1 MFIRMKESKGFTL
14 VELMI
19 VVAIIGILAAVAVP
33 YYQKYITKSRLTS
46 MVWPGVHAIQT
57 NVASY
62 YSLNNVFPTGNTFTT
77 LTADANTTYFK
88 AALAGANT
96 PGFTVT
102 LKNGNATSP
111 LFALGTATLSAS
123 PTTKNGTIGYWTYS
137 GGIATQLGLAGAQ

>member
-1 MFIRMKESKGFTL
+1 MKKSKGFTL

-19 VVAIIGILAAVAVP
+19 VVAIIGNLAAVAVP

-62 YSLNNVFPTGNTFTT
+62 YSLNNTFPTGATFIA
-77 LTADANTTYFK
+77 LTADANTTYFS
-88 AALAGANT
+88 AAVAGTA
-96 PGFTVT
+96 GFKVT
-102 LKNGNATSP
+102 LKNLNTTSP
-111 LFALGTATLSAS
+111 LFALGTATLTAS
-123 PTTKNGTIGYWTYS
+123 PTTKNGTIGYWIYT